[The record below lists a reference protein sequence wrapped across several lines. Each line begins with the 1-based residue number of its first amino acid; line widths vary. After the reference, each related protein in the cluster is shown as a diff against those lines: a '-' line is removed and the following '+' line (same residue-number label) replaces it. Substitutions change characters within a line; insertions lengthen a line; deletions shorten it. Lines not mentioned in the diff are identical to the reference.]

1 MTNAPKRIWVEMPEI
16 IDAMGFWQEQ
26 EYPGLLPYISLA
38 ASDARIEAA
47 VRALS
52 AERDVTNACNR
63 GLVRLC
69 EAVQTRAEAAEARVK
84 VLEAAMDRI
93 WDHCQN
99 SGIEHATVGMRVI
112 ERVEDEVAGVR
123 KDRSHE

>member
-1 MTNAPKRIWVEMPEI
+1 MTDTSKEAIERMAENLTDWGQHDDGVINDDRDI
-16 IDAMGFWQEQ
+16 
-26 EYPGLLPYISLA
+26 A
-38 ASDARIEAA
+38 AAA
-47 VRALS
+47 LRALS

-112 ERVEDEVAGVR
+112 ERVEDEVAAVR